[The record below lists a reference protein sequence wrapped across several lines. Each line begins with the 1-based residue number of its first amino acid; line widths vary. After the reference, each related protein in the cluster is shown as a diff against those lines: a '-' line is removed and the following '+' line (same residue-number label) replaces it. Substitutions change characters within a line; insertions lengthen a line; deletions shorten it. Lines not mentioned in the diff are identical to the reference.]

1 VILWLKR
8 VFPLINRLWILALVA
23 IGVLA
28 LGLMLRP
35 RPVFVD
41 LAVVELGKLQ
51 LTVQDD
57 GRTRIRE
64 KYVVSTPVSGR
75 LIRIDWKPGDSIFA
89 GETTLAVIEPTDPT
103 LLDPRALAESRA
115 RVKAAEA
122 RLSQIEPQLEF
133 SIKRLEFTET
143 EFNRN
148 QNLAEKNVVSQQA
161 LKEAALALNSAQ
173 AQHAEALFAKTIAE
187 YELRMAK
194 AVLIHTQ
201 DPVTAEQEE
210 YTGINPYRFPVL
222 SPISGKVLRV
232 MQESATIVM
241 AGAPLLELGDPTDLE
256 IELDVLSTDAVK
268 IKPGARVAVEHWGGE
283 HPLAGTVRL
292 IEPSAFTKVSA
303 LGIEE
308 QRVNVIIDFDRNLD
322 LSALGDGYRVEAA
335 IVIWESDDVL
345 KVPIGALYR
354 RSSDWAVLINQNGRA
369 EERIVTIGQRNDR
382 EAQVLDGL
390 QPGIQVVL
398 HPGDRLSH
406 GSRLKQRE
414 L

>member
-1 VILWLKR
+1 LVI
-8 VFPLINRLWILALVA
+8 IA
-23 IGVLA
+23 I
-28 LGLMLRP
+28 LGLAGWLLLRP
-35 RPVFVD
+35 QPVAVD
-41 LAVVELGKLQ
+41 LGVVERGRLQ

-75 LIRIDWKPGDSIFA
+75 LIRIDLKPGDTVFA
-89 GETTLAVIEPTDPT
+89 GESTLAVIEPTDPA
-103 LLDPRALAESRA
+103 LLDPRALAEARA
-115 RVKAAEA
+115 RANAAEA

-133 SIKRLEFTET
+133 AVRRLEFTET

-148 QNLAEKNVVSQQA
+148 QELAEKNVVSQQA

-201 DPVTAEQEE
+201 DQSTVDPEE
-210 YTGINPYRFPVL
+210 YQGITPYRFPVL

-241 AGAPLLELGDPTDLE
+241 AGAPLLELGDPADLE

-268 IKPGARVAVEHWGGE
+268 IKPGAAVTIEHWGGD
-283 HPLAGTVRL
+283 HPLVGNVRL
-292 IEPSAFTKVSA
+292 VEPSAFTKVSA

-308 QRVNVIIDFDRNLD
+308 QRVNVIIDFDRSLD
-322 LSALGDGYRVEAA
+322 LSSLGDGYRVEAS
-335 IVIWESDDVL
+335 IVVWESEDVL

-354 RSSDWAVLINQNGRA
+354 RSSDWAVLINQDGRA
-369 EERIVTIGQRNDR
+369 EERIVKIGQRNDR
-382 EAQVLDGL
+382 EALVLDGL
-390 QPGIQVVL
+390 QPGMEVVL

-406 GSRLKQRE
+406 GSRLKSRE
-414 L
+414 M